1 MKIMKLKLENYGRFS
16 SLVLPLATSETV
28 KSNVTVIVGNNGA
41 GKTTILTSLATSLNW
56 LVARLRRE
64 GGSTS
69 SIYESA
75 IKNGTSLSSIT
86 TYFKHDGLNSAQS
99 QASLWASEDS
109 EFQSWKLVKGRE
121 GKEKNEASELTQ
133 LTKLASIYRANYT
146 KDDNA
151 SLPLI
156 IYYPD
161 DRTVADIDVDTPNKT
176 EYTQFDAY
184 TDGLLRGANFNDF
197 FEWFRYQE
205 DVENESLMSQSALDD
220 LKKNVEESVY
230 QQIVL
235 AQESKKDPQLQT
247 VRRAISVFMPE
258 YTELHIKRK
267 PRLHMSIKK
276 HDEVLDVAQLSKG
289 EKCMLALVGDI
300 ARRMA
305 VLNPSLDNP
314 LVGEGIVMIDEVDA
328 HLHPKWQQTVLTN
341 LEKTFPN
348 LQFVVTTH
356 SPQVLSTVK
365 KDSIEIIDNGTRVP
379 VIGDTYGVA
388 SSDILKEVMK
398 VNPTPRIERVLKLE
412 KYLEMV
418 DLGTH
423 TFDEGIALRAELEQD
438 EFFGK
443 EHAELQKADRKI
455 RRKGLRS
462 S

>member
-16 SLVLPLATSETV
+16 SLELPLATSETV
-28 KSNVTVIVGNNGA
+28 NSNVTVIVGNNGA

-69 SIYESA
+69 SISEGA

-86 TYFKHDGLNSAQS
+86 AYFKHDELNDVQK
-99 QASLWASEDS
+99 QTSLWDS
-109 EFQSWKLVKGRE
+109 EEAEFHSWKLVKGRE
-121 GKEKNEASELTQ
+121 GKEKGEASELTQ
-133 LTKLASIYRANYT
+133 LTKLASIYRATYT

-205 DVENESLMSQSALDD
+205 DVENESLMSQSALDE
-220 LKKNVEESVY
+220 LKKSVEKAVY
-230 QQIVL
+230 EQIVL
-235 AQESKKDPQLQT
+235 AHESKRNPQLQA
-247 VRRAISVFMPE
+247 VRAAISVFMPE

-305 VLNPSLDNP
+305 VLNPSLENP
-314 LVGEGIVMIDEVDA
+314 LDGEGIVMIDEVDA
-328 HLHPKWQQTVLTN
+328 HLHPRWQQTVITN

-348 LQFVVTTH
+348 VQFVVTSH
-356 SPQVLSTVK
+356 SPQVLTTVK
-365 KDSIEIIDNGTRVP
+365 KEQIIALDDGERKPILGNTFGEASNYVLTQVLGVDSRPPLDFS
-379 VIGDTYGVA
+379 DT
-388 SSDILKEVMK
+388 LKEYQILIASGLGK
-398 VNPTPRIERVLKLE
+398 SEDALKLR
-412 KYLEMV
+412 KDLEVKMGSNHS
-418 DLGTH
+418 DLM
-423 TFDEGIALRAELEQD
+423 E
-438 EFFGK
+438 
-443 EHAELQKADRKI
+443 ADRAI
-455 RRKGLRS
+455 QRQELLG
-462 S
+462 